1 MMSPRSRFPRAGKT
15 TSLPVQRTV
24 RKIVRKIVRMVVSGA
39 ALAMFLA
46 LVHSEARAES
56 ERLRCSFLEIQASN
70 NGEGIDPELRPLS
83 RKLTRPPLSSWKSFK
98 LIARH
103 DKDLVRMTPQEVQLK
118 LGGKLSALYRE
129 HTKPKDRKDR
139 FSLGLTL
146 DNKSGKRSLDTKI
159 VVDSGD
165 YFVIAHSSSQ
175 DSSELLAITCK
186 LP

>member
-1 MMSPRSRFPRAGKT
+1 MRLTR
-15 TSLPVQRTV
+15 RT
-24 RKIVRKIVRMVVSGA
+24 IARMVVSGA

-46 LVHSEARAES
+46 LAHSEAWAES
-56 ERLRCSFLEIQASN
+56 NQLRCSFFEIQASSK
-70 NGEGIDPELRPLS
+70 GEGIDPALRPLS
-83 RKLTRPPLSSWKSFK
+83 KKLTRPPLSSWKSFK

-103 DKDLVRMTPQEVQLK
+103 DKDLVLMTAQELQLK

-129 HTKPKDRKDR
+129 HTKPKDRRDR

-146 DNKSGKRSLDTKI
+146 DSKSGKRSLDTKI
-159 VVDSGD
+159 VVDAGD

-175 DSSELLAITCK
+175 DTSELLAITCK